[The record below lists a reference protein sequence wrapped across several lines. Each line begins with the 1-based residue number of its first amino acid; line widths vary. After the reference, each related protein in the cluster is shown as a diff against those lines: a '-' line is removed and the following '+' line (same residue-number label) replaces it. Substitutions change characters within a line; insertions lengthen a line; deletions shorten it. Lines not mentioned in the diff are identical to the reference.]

1 MAEFIINNSQDII
14 TKYFIS
20 EQEKY
25 NEDNKNKMIDE
36 LTKNLKNNL
45 IKDLNGE
52 ELFTKDYKKDYYQ
65 QFKQLF
71 ISSFNGN
78 RNHYYL
84 RTYKGVDHNNRP
96 YGMTQFENAEKLFD
110 YFFSPILKKLDD
122 NEYIIG
128 LYGECDK
135 YIIAFTNRL
144 NIIKYYNENYIKT
157 GVYSQLVDTDCNA
170 RDDKNYYLYMQ
181 KVFKKNTEI
190 PVSGVQKILND
201 LLLNDL
207 QIDLINNMFDKLLLH
222 NYIIYSTKL
231 EKEILYLSTKSNSS
245 SNLST
250 LINFSKKRWCTD
262 KKGYAIVVDYYL
274 HYSDIINHIVYM
286 FKTYWTGKFLS
297 PYAKKIENDN
307 IRLTE
312 EHIRIYEGGL
322 YKKQKQDLDDKIL
335 LLQKTTIKEREVTN
349 KIKEL
354 QELEINVNLKT
365 EFMKEKEILL
375 KKIQSEN
382 KTKLKDIVE
391 RELLIE
397 KRKLTNEH
405 HTKLLEKEYEDLNK
419 EKEKL
424 KKFKELL
431 LEKDL

>member
-1 MAEFIINNSQDII
+1 MAEFIINNSHDII
-14 TKYFIS
+14 TKYFIA

-52 ELFTKDYKKDYYQ
+52 ELFTKDYKKDYYK

-78 RNHYYL
+78 RNHNYL
-84 RTYKGVDHNNRP
+84 RTYKGVDHNNRQ

-110 YFFSPILKKLDD
+110 YFFSPILNKLDD

-128 LYGECDK
+128 LYGDCDK
-135 YIIAFTNRL
+135 YIITFTNRL
-144 NIIKYYNENYIKT
+144 NIIKYYNENYI
-157 GVYSQLVDTDCNA
+157 GVYSQLVDIDCNA
-170 RDDKNYYLYMQ
+170 QNDENYYLYRQ
-181 KVFKKNTEI
+181 KIFKKNTEI

-207 QIDLINNMFDKLLLH
+207 QIDLINNMFDKLLFQK
-222 NYIIYSTKL
+222 YIIYSTKL
-231 EKEILYLSTKSNSS
+231 EKEILYLNTKNNSNM
-245 SNLST
+245 SNLIS
-250 LINFSKKRWCTD
+250 FSKNRWCPD
-262 KKGYAIVVDYYL
+262 KKGYAGLADYYL
-274 HYSDIINHIVYM
+274 HYSDIVNHIVYM

-297 PYAKKIENDN
+297 PYAKKIENEN
-307 IRLTE
+307 IRLNK
-312 EHIRIYEGGL
+312 EHRQIYEGVL

-335 LLQKTTIKEREVTN
+335 LLEKTTIKEKEVTN

-354 QELEINVNLKT
+354 QELEHKVKLKT
-365 EFMKEKEILL
+365 EFMIEKEKLL
-375 KKIQSEN
+375 KKIQLEN
-382 KTKLKDIVE
+382 KEKLNDIAK
-391 RELLIE
+391 RELII
-397 KRKLTNEH
+397 KQIKLTNEH
-405 HTKLLEKEYEDLNK
+405 KTKLLESEYENLNK

-424 KKFKELL
+424 NNLKELL